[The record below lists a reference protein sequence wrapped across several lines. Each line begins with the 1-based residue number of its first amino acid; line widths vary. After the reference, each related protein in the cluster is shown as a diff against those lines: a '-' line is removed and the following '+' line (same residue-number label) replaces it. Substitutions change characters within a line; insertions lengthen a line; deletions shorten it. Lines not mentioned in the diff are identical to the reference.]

1 MLINTEDDMR
11 EIKVYFEAGELTEV
25 EFNDG
30 LSGEVRRCVRGKSG
44 GAYRSAGS
52 FQWTSAVRGLASLLV
67 QTVLLPNEA
76 VIEGGAGTLAASL
89 DYAISKQPMW
99 LTDMFGCD
107 QQGICMIRRMVLRT
121 NAERKRP
128 GPTVLSVNQRYMP
141 VESIKII
148 ADGKPATR
156 ENLVVLIAMLMIDK
170 AAKEQNDGMAL
181 AA

>member
-1 MLINTEDDMR
+1 
-11 EIKVYFEAGELTEV
+11 
-25 EFNDG
+25 
-30 LSGEVRRCVRGKSG
+30 
-44 GAYRSAGS
+44 
-52 FQWTSAVRGLASLLV
+52 
-67 QTVLLPNEA
+67 
-76 VIEGGAGTLAASL
+76 
-89 DYAISKQPMW
+89 
-99 LTDMFGCD
+99 
-107 QQGICMIRRMVLRT
+107 MIRRMVLRT